1 MQPIVQGKLQLWIEL
16 FEANIYVPSPI
27 DITPVPPADFEV
39 RVVVKNLVG
48 IQAGDKNI
56 FGKLMSDVYVIGWVC
71 GCVGGRGCWTGGAA
85 YYPMGYKRI

>member
-71 GCVGGRGCWTGGAA
+71 GCGGGGCWTGGAA
-85 YYPMGYKRI
+85 Y